1 LKRNVRDAL
10 RANHRFSSLSSYS
23 QNTIY
28 AADGNTYFAY
38 PGPNL
43 VGGTAILARCAY
55 QDQPT
60 VLKAIDKLASSSVS
74 IFDSCS
80 GWHRVDFGAIDDIDD
95 VEDLVKHDFSS
106 LHDKACAADDLTY
119 TDPETGYSV
128 MTEVAHKKRG
138 TCCGSGCRHCPFKH
152 ENVKDKSNRIQQ
164 PAFMYEGE
172 SEIFS
177 VTKHKTI
184 KVLFFSGGKDS
195 FLALR
200 AQVREYK
207 ERPFGLVLLTT
218 FDAQTRVIAH
228 QNVHIDEVLRQ
239 SRHLDISLVGI
250 PMHRES
256 REPYVN
262 RISRGLEVI
271 QSKYGSKVSALIFGD
286 LHLAHIKSWRDK
298 ELGALGFELEYPL
311 WQIPYPVLLNDLE
324 KSRVTFKVSATTKNG
339 LSVGTSYTRQVHD
352 EIQNDLTSSR
362 DGFGENG
369 EFHTIAQIWLVE
381 RDIVLGL

>member
-1 LKRNVRDAL
+1 
-10 RANHRFSSLSSYS
+10 
-23 QNTIY
+23 
-28 AADGNTYFAY
+28 
-38 PGPNL
+38 
-43 VGGTAILARCAY
+43 
-55 QDQPT
+55 
-60 VLKAIDKLASSSVS
+60 
-74 IFDSCS
+74 
-80 GWHRVDFGAIDDIDD
+80 
-95 VEDLVKHDFSS
+95 
-106 LHDKACAADDLTY
+106 
-119 TDPETGYSV
+119 
-128 MTEVAHKKRG
+128 M
-138 TCCGSGCRHCPFKH
+138 
-152 ENVKDKSNRIQQ
+152 
-164 PAFMYEGE
+164 
-172 SEIFS
+172 
-177 VTKHKTI
+177 I

-200 AQVREYK
+200 AQVRKYK

-239 SRHLDISLVGI
+239 SRHLDITLVGI

-262 RISRGLEVI
+262 RISRGLEMI

-311 WQIPYPVLLNDLE
+311 WQVPYPVLLNDLE
-324 KSRVTFKVSATTKNG
+324 KSRVTFKVSASTKNG